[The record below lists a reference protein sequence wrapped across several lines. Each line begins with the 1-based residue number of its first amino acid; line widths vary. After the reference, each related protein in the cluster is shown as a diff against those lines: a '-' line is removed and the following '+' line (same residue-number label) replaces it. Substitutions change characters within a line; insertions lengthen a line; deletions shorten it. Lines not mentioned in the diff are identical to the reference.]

1 MSTKDES
8 VNNLK
13 HAESQALRCRDILDD
28 VRVDDVARDVQY
40 YQHDTSGQ
48 SRLSSRQIISSRG
61 LRNFLACLVGKR
73 PSVEIEGVIDQP

>member
-28 VRVDDVARDVQY
+28 GRVRLARDVQY
-40 YQHDTSGQ
+40 YQHDKSGQ
-48 SRLSSRQIISSRG
+48 SRLSSRQVISSRG

>member
-28 VRVDDVARDVQY
+28 GRVRSARDVQY